1 MYCQYWIQ
9 RLPLEGDLN
18 REIPPLPCTCW
29 LQLPEAHFLP
39 DNPDSQLRCWLMWF
53 LQALT
58 SYWNTVRTLRKLD
71 KYGASGEWWWLQYV
85 IMTVVKV
92 MIIYGSNIFC
102 FLDSEPIQ
110 CSLFRPPS
118 IGSFSVCFPTE
129 AHSLSDPSFIGSFLS
144 SSQTGHLQKRKSLS
158 QKKLDSFSQFERE
171 VKNCCFRRPMIY
183 RACALFKKNSWTVHA
198 Q

>member
-1 MYCQYWIQ
+1 
-9 RLPLEGDLN
+9 
-18 REIPPLPCTCW
+18 
-29 LQLPEAHFLP
+29 
-39 DNPDSQLRCWLMWF
+39 
-53 LQALT
+53 
-58 SYWNTVRTLRKLD
+58 
-71 KYGASGEWWWLQYV
+71 
-85 IMTVVKV
+85 

-171 VKNCCFRRPMIY
+171 VKNSCFRRPMIY
-183 RACALFKKNSWTVHA
+183 RACELKELLVGPCPVREFSWMAIHLKILFREIGICNYQNLLPLGVPVKLC
-198 Q
+198 